1 MTRRSLLLLLATGG
15 CRHGRVPP
23 LELSRA
29 LSLVARQSG
38 LENAAPSNSAAEIA
52 RLVELAQRKLSA
64 RVERSP
70 AAVLSS
76 LIFEQWGFTR
86 EVADTSLRY
95 VLLPSVLEH
104 RRGSCV
110 GLGSLFLAIA
120 EGLGWSA
127 AGVLM
132 PGHFYVRVEEPSG
145 PRNVELLRAGEAMS
159 ASWYDHRFPIPGGS
173 AREYARPLTNS
184 EVLGVV
190 HFDVGNER
198 RRQRRF
204 SEARTAFE
212 RATRAFPDL
221 SEAHASLGAVQ
232 HLLGDLQAASDAYH
246 LAKDANPN
254 LPGVEENL
262 ALLDAERAV
271 SSVTASPTAVRDSAC
286 DPSRDPQNT
295 RCAQVR

>member
-1 MTRRSLLLLLATGG
+1 MTRRSLLLLLAASG
-15 CRHGRVPP
+15 CHHESASSLG
-23 LELSRA
+23 LTRA

-38 LENAAPSNSAAEIA
+38 SADETLSKSSAEVA
-52 RLVELAQRKLSA
+52 RLVALAQRELSA
-64 RVERSP
+64 SPARSP
-70 AAVLSS
+70 AALLSS

-86 EVADTSLRY
+86 EVDDQSLRY

-132 PGHFYVRVEEPSG
+132 PGHFYARVQEPSG
-145 PRNVELLRAGEAMS
+145 PRNVELLRAGEAMPD
-159 ASWYDHRFPIPGGS
+159 SWYERRFPVPGGS
-173 AREYARPLTNS
+173 AREYARPLTVS

-204 SEARTAFE
+204 SEAQAAFA
-212 RATRAFPDL
+212 RAVRAFPDL

-232 HLLGDLQAASDAYH
+232 HLLGDLQAAFDSYRRAR
-246 LAKDANPN
+246 DANPH
-254 LPGVEENL
+254 LPGVAENL
-262 ALLDAERAV
+262 ALLEAERA
-271 SSVTASPTAVRDSAC
+271 DSHVK
-286 DPSRDPQNT
+286 P
-295 RCAQVR
+295 